1 MTRLRFATGV
11 NIRKDLTLI
20 KLKVSIGGVGAT
32 IAWIQRDAKT
42 FGPFSGNTKIRFGPG
57 LPYLQMVSGLT
68 SPPPLQTLCLHTVD
82 WAPGREPG
90 FHGVPYSLV
99 ANGTTFSYIDWEKC
113 PLKSSDLCL
122 DNRQTYSPRIENI
135 GSVLD
140 NKSTIIL
147 GLQNRVSLKSF
158 EIYSNVSKELAKL
171 GWPIYQK
178 MGSDFARKLADV
190 FVEHGSSFFDISN
203 RFCLEI
209 GMPRLFFRTCWLY
222 WIEK

>member
-1 MTRLRFATGV
+1 M
-11 NIRKDLTLI
+11 
-20 KLKVSIGGVGAT
+20 
-32 IAWIQRDAKT
+32 
-42 FGPFSGNTKIRFGPG
+42 
-57 LPYLQMVSGLT
+57 
-68 SPPPLQTLCLHTVD
+68 
-82 WAPGREPG
+82 
-90 FHGVPYSLV
+90 V

-122 DNRQTYSPRIENI
+122 DNRQTYSPRIENV
-135 GSVLD
+135 GSVFD

-190 FVEHGSSFFDISN
+190 FVEHGSAFFDISN
-203 RFCLEI
+203 GFVWKSGCADC
-209 GMPRLFFRTCWLY
+209 FFEHVGVTGSKNNY
-222 WIEK
+222 